1 MAEQGRGSVLK
12 DALGFAAGAVLIVCC
27 AVTLPQLPKAVDAIG
42 PWPVWG
48 GVFVVTIV
56 AGWLFWSNVQKLY
69 EAMRR

>member
-27 AVTLPQLPKAVDAIG
+27 AVTLPQLPKAAEAIG

-48 GVFVVTIV
+48 GFFVLTMV
-56 AGWLFWSNVQKLY
+56 AGWLFWSNIQNLY
-69 EAMRR
+69 DHLKR